1 MSFTTWFSTLVP
13 IVMVGLFSAVAVAAP
28 TSLSVSAGDFDRH
41 DTPVRVELPE
51 GAGRAPKMLTDDH
64 GSKLPLQMIDER
76 HGWFILP
83 ALAAHQSATFH
94 ISDGAPGVDVPA
106 GVDVK
111 RDGGKLNVVI
121 HRHSAFTYQGEK
133 TPLPAG
139 FEPQYQRGGYIYPV
153 LTPSGVNVSD
163 DYPPN
168 HKHHHGIWAPW
179 TKTEFEGRH
188 PDFWNMGDKT
198 GTVEPVD
205 FGGAFSGIVCG
216 GFTAHHRF
224 VDLTATPPKGAL
236 NETWQ
241 VLAFA
246 AGATEKEPYHLFDLS
261 ITQTCATDSPL
272 ILEKYHYGGL
282 GFRGAR
288 EWNGKDPHVF
298 LTSEGK
304 DRSNGNQTRGR
315 WCWIGGKVAGKEA
328 GISILCSPDD
338 FRFPQPMRL
347 NPDQPF
353 FCYAPEQLG
362 EFSIEPGKPFVQRY
376 RFFVCDGPADPA
388 EINRIW
394 NDYAHPPEVA
404 LR

>member
-1 MSFTTWFSTLVP
+1 MRVFLGAVLL
-13 IVMVGLFSAVAVAAP
+13 GLSASIAVAAP
-28 TSLSVSAGDFDRH
+28 ATLTVSAGDFDRR
-41 DTPVRVELPE
+41 DTPVPVEFS
-51 GAGRAPKMLTDDH
+51 GAAGTAPKQLTDDH
-64 GSKLPLQMIDER
+64 GTRLSLQMTDPR
-76 HGWFILP
+76 RGWFILP
-83 ALAAHQSATFH
+83 ALAAHRSATYRMN
-94 ISDGAPGVDVPA
+94 DGAPGVDEPA
-106 GVDVK
+106 GVDVE
-111 RDGGKLNVVI
+111 RDGGKVNVLI
-121 HRHSAFTYQGEK
+121 HRRPAFTYQGEK

-153 LTPSGVNVSD
+153 LTPSGANVSD

-188 PDFWNMGDKT
+188 PDFWNMGEKT

-205 FGGAFSGIVCG
+205 FGGTFSGVVCG
-216 GFTAHHRF
+216 GLTARHRF
-224 VDLTATPPKGAL
+224 VDLTAKPPRDAL
-236 NETWQ
+236 NETWN

-246 AGATEKEPYHLFDLS
+246 PSASEKNPYHLFDLT
-261 ITQTCATDSPL
+261 ITQTCATQSPL

-288 EWNGKDPHVF
+288 EWNGKDPRVF

-304 DRSNGNQTRGR
+304 DRSNGNETRGR
-315 WCWIGGKVAGKEA
+315 WCWIGGKVQGREA
-328 GISILCSPDD
+328 GIAILCSPDD

-347 NPDQPF
+347 NPEQPF

-362 EFSIEPGKPFVQRY
+362 EFRIEPGKRFVQRY
-376 RFFVCDGPADPA
+376 RFAVMDGPADPA

-394 NDYAHPPEVA
+394 NDYAHPPVVEI
-404 LR
+404 R